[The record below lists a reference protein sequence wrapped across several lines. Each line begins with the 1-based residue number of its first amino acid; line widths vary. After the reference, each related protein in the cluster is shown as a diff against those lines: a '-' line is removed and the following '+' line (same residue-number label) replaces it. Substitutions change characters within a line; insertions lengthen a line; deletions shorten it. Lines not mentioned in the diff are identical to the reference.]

1 MKTER
6 IDLTLL
12 IENKVKRK
20 ALKLVM
26 KWLSVKGIKKL
37 EKEKISIS
45 YEEVP
50 NYSISIYTIRY
61 EDDLVLRRYSE
72 DLEGL
77 KYRFEINY

>member
-45 YEEVP
+45 YEKVP

-61 EDDLVLRRYSE
+61 EDELVLRRYSE

>member
-20 ALKLVM
+20 ALKLVI

-45 YEEVP
+45 YEKVP

-61 EDDLVLRRYSE
+61 EEELVLRRYSE

>member
-45 YEEVP
+45 YEKVP

-61 EDDLVLRRYSE
+61 EGDLVLRRYSE

>member
-20 ALKLVM
+20 ALKLVI

-45 YEEVP
+45 YEKVP

-61 EDDLVLRRYSE
+61 EGDLVLRRYSE

>member
-1 MKTER
+1 
-6 IDLTLL
+6 
-12 IENKVKRK
+12 
-20 ALKLVM
+20 M

-37 EKEKISIS
+37 EKEKISFF
-45 YEEVP
+45 YEKVP

-61 EDDLVLRRYSE
+61 EDELVLRRYSE

>member
-12 IENKVKRK
+12 IDNKIKRK
-20 ALKLVM
+20 TLKLVM
-26 KWLSVKGIKKL
+26 KWLSTKGKKL

-45 YEEVP
+45 YEKVP

-61 EDDLVLRRYSE
+61 EDELVLRRYSE

>member
-12 IENKVKRK
+12 IDNKIKRK
-20 ALKLVM
+20 TLKLVM
-26 KWLSVKGIKKL
+26 KWLSIKGKKL
-37 EKEKISIS
+37 EQEKTSIS
-45 YEEVP
+45 YEKVP

-61 EDDLVLRRYSE
+61 EGELVLRRYHE

>member
-12 IENKVKRK
+12 IDNKIKRK
-20 ALKLVM
+20 TLKLVM
-26 KWLSVKGIKKL
+26 KWLSTKGKKL

-45 YEEVP
+45 YEKVP

>member
-12 IENKVKRK
+12 IENNVKRK
-20 ALKLVM
+20 TIKLVM

-45 YEEVP
+45 YEKVP

-61 EDDLVLRRYSE
+61 EDELVLRRYSE
-72 DLEGL
+72 DLDGL